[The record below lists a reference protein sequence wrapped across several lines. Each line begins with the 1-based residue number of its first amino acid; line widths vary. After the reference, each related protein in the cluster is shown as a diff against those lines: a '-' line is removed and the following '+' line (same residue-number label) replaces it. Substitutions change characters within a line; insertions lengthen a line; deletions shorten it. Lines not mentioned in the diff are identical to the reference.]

1 MSTPALFHESVT
13 DALREV
19 VQALGGFKKVG
30 ATMRPEKPV
39 EEAAR
44 WVADCLNQDRRERF
58 DPDQV
63 LWLLR
68 AGRAIGSH
76 AAANYLMR
84 ESGYSDPIP
93 VDPEDERAR
102 LQREFIAAAESVQ
115 QIAERLSRVGAGI
128 GAFVMVKDVA

>member
-1 MSTPALFHESVT
+1 MTAPALFHESIT

-30 ATMRPEKPV
+30 GAMRPEKPV

-44 WVADCLNQDRRERF
+44 WLADCLNQDRREHF

-63 LWLLR
+63 LWLMR
-68 AGRAIGSH
+68 AGRLIGAH

-84 ESGYSDPIP
+84 ESGYADPVP

-102 LQREFIAAAESVQ
+102 LQREFIAAAETVQ
-115 QIAERLSRVGAGI
+115 LIAERLARVGVR
-128 GAFVMVKDVA
+128 VMA